1 MSGRTAAEW
10 FDQVTGEV
18 RRVRYVRN
26 RPVIEFTPKRRGQQV
41 EALDALCY
49 AWGVRQSPAVKAID
63 LRARAAAP
71 ADRAAAF
78 TRRCAAHA
86 AAAAPIVDG
95 QLGGPVQ
102 RMSAAR
108 VKLLRSSSAQV
119 EMRVLADLKP
129 YPGNARTHSARQVKQ
144 IARSMRQWGFT
155 IPILIDEDDMILAGH
170 GRKLAAERLKLE
182 EAPCLVA
189 RGWSDAQKKAYVIA
203 DNKLAENARWDD
215 DLLIAEITALREE
228 DPTIDLVIG
237 FDERELDK
245 LAEDIA
251 ERAAPKLKGL
261 NYSIVVRCEGELQQR
276 ELLAAFEEQGLKCEA
291 LIA

>member
-1 MSGRTAAEW
+1 
-10 FDQVTGEV
+10 
-18 RRVRYVRN
+18 
-26 RPVIEFTPKRRGQQV
+26 
-41 EALDALCY
+41 
-49 AWGVRQSPAVKAID
+49 
-63 LRARAAAP
+63 
-71 ADRAAAF
+71 
-78 TRRCAAHA
+78 
-86 AAAAPIVDG
+86 
-95 QLGGPVQ
+95 
-102 RMSAAR
+102 MSAAR

-119 EMRVLADLKP
+119 EMRTLADLKP

-170 GRKLAAERLKLE
+170 GRKLAAERLKLD

-261 NYSIVVRCEGELQQR
+261 NYSIVVRCEGERQQR